1 MKPKASYLKILV
13 NWQIS
18 RKTGK
23 NTIER
28 RHRVA
33 VLGMKGGYDYKP
45 WKIIKEHY
53 IELYTQKSEI
63 LEEKE
68 QFLEKCELPNSPN
81 TK

>member
-1 MKPKASYLKILV
+1 MKPRASYLKILV

-28 RHRVA
+28 RHKVA

-45 WKIIKEHY
+45 WKIRKEHDT
-53 IELYTQKSEI
+53 ELHTQKSET

-68 QFLEKCELPNSPN
+68 QVLEKRELPNS
-81 TK
+81 TKTK